1 MNVLRSDDTPTPRD
15 ELDEFR
21 ERFIKIMPESDED
34 GSLIVEVAEWTE

>member
-1 MNVLRSDDTPTPRD
+1 VNVLRSDDTPTPRD